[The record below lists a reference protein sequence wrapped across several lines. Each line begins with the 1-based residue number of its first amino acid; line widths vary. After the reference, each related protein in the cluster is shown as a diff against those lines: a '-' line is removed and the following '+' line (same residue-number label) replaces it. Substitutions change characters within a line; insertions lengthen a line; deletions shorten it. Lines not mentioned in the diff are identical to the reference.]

1 MLFYYK
7 TIIIFVSLF
16 TYKNIV
22 MTVTAQINVETEAG
36 RKIVRELEK
45 HTKLVKIN
53 YPEPVDENGL
63 PIQTIPF
70 EQCAKEAFDLLGDL
84 YGIKFNNKYT
94 R

>member
-1 MLFYYK
+1 
-7 TIIIFVSLF
+7 
-16 TYKNIV
+16 

-63 PIQTIPF
+63 PIQTISF
-70 EQCAKEAFDLLGDL
+70 EESAKQSFKLLGEL
-84 YGIKFNNKYT
+84 YGTTFENRFTK
-94 R
+94 

>member
-1 MLFYYK
+1 
-7 TIIIFVSLF
+7 
-16 TYKNIV
+16 

-53 YPEPVDENGL
+53 YPEPIDENGL
-63 PIQTIPF
+63 PIKTIPF
-70 EQCAKEAFDLLGDL
+70 EQSAKEAFEYMGEL
-84 YGIKFNNKYT
+84 YGVKFSNKYT